1 MPHVID
7 DRDHEARG
15 IKIHAILTE
24 GNRSAGARVAR
35 DVAEIFATDVE
46 EVLREKISPGLLD
59 EQLHLL
65 VRKALEER
73 LTTML
78 VVEAGASQVAV
89 PASSLPVGN
98 LKPSDVIGQGLVQL
112 SLASLY
118 RCVDTNRFYC
128 VKPTGQSNGRVFPE
142 WQFVPPVPELLPA
155 VLSELRGSVTT
166 EVHAFLVTARDELNE
181 LAPAELLAGK
191 PFAGRGDLHSSQTRL
206 LQLPAVERQRRV
218 LIAVERQREG
228 VAH

>member
-7 DRDHEARG
+7 DRNHGTGG
-15 IKIHAILTE
+15 IKIHAILAE
-24 GNRSAGARVAR
+24 GSSSTGERAAR
-35 DVAEIFATDVE
+35 DVAEIFAMDIE
-46 EVLREKISPGLLD
+46 EVLREKIAPGLVD
-59 EQLHLL
+59 EQLHHL

-78 VVEAGASQVAV
+78 VIEAGTPKAAAPV
-89 PASSLPVGN
+89 SLPVGN
-98 LKPSDVIGQGLVQL
+98 LKPSDVKGQGLVQL

-128 VKPTGQSNGRVFPE
+128 VKPPGQSNGRVFPE
-142 WQFVPPVPELLPA
+142 WQFVQPVPELLPA
-155 VLSELRGSVTT
+155 VLSELRGAVTT
-166 EVHAFLVTARDELNE
+166 EIHAFLVTARDELNE

-191 PFAGRGDLHSSQTRL
+191 PFAGRGELHSSQLRL
-206 LQLPAVERQRRV
+206 LQLPAAERQRRV
-218 LIAVERQREG
+218 LAAVERQREG